1 MKNRVL
7 TIFLL
12 FFGITIQAQELI
24 NFNQYK
30 YIIVNSKFDFVKS
43 VDAHQTSSLTK
54 FLFNKIGFK
63 SYLDNEEVPQEL
75 AINKCL
81 GLFANVKDVSGLF
94 ITRSKVELR
103 DCKGKLVY
111 TTMEGEGRSKDL
123 KRAYYQSITG
133 AFKKLSHISYAYDP
147 SISRNQAV
155 VEKKPVVVEE
165 KKEVKRKPIVVSKKV
180 TVKEETPKKNAL
192 PLLTAQKK
200 GNTYQLA
207 NDKGNLVFV
216 LLKTNDPEK
225 FIIKDKNGTL
235 VKKGEYWLAEYYD
248 NDSLVTQKY
257 SVKF

>member
-1 MKNRVL
+1 MKNRVI

-30 YIIVNSKFDFVKS
+30 YVIVNSKYDFVKS
-43 VDAHQTSSLTK
+43 VDAYQTSSLTK

-63 SYLDNEEVPQEL
+63 AYLDNEEIPQEL
-75 AINKCL
+75 AVNKCL

-94 ITRSKVELR
+94 ITKSKVELR

-111 TTMEGEGRSKDL
+111 TTKEGEGRSKEL

-133 AFKKLSHISYAYDP
+133 AFKKLSHINYSYDP
-147 SISRNQAV
+147 SLSKDQTV
-155 VEKKPVVVEE
+155 VEKKPVVEK
-165 KKEVKRKPIVVSKKV
+165 KKEVKREPIVVSKKV
-180 TVKEETPKKNAL
+180 AVKEETSKKNTL
-192 PLLTAQKK
+192 PVLTAQKK
-200 GNTYQLA
+200 GNTYQLIDDKA
-207 NDKGNLVFV
+207 NIVFV

-235 VKKGEYWLAEYYD
+235 VKKDGYWLAEYYD

-257 SVKF
+257 NVKF